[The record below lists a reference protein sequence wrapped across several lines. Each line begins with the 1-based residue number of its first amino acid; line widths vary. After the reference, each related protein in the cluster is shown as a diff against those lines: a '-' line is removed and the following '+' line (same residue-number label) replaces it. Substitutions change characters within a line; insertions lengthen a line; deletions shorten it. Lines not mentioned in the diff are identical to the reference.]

1 MVQTNAILD
10 NYRKYLQINIF
21 FLSDGSVF
29 EILVKDEGQEKFL
42 RADAKSCSV
51 S

>member
-10 NYRKYLQINIF
+10 YYRKYLQINIF

-29 EILVKDEGQEKFL
+29 EILVKDEGQEEFF
-42 RADAKSCSV
+42 KSGC
-51 S
+51 